1 MSSIEEGDLKAVQSF
16 FLKSKLGYAT
26 FDNRKKAQL
35 FDLLV
40 HLTAKNDSVKAG
52 LVFCMDQVDNSCQ
65 IALLICESVSDPH
78 SPLSKVLARTYLIS
92 DLLHNSTITSQK
104 CFWWARLT

>member
-52 LVFCMDQVDNSCQ
+52 LVSCQ